1 VHVIGDITGAL
12 GFPGSRLYARFK
24 IICNTQHWH
33 VMQGAEEGYTQVD
46 EATGE
51 GSAVWN
57 HPIDVHFGT
66 DSLSGWPRVL
76 VEVWSVDGYDRS
88 ELAGYGMIFVPTSP
102 GTYDLDC
109 VTWRPQ
115 GTLGDQL
122 SAALLGAPPNLMEVT
137 TAASGADRFELRTET
152 AGTVVFHLEIL
163 AAGFAERNV
172 RMGAGR
178 AVTCL

>member
-1 VHVIGDITGAL
+1 MTPTTTTAAAEQNRAL
-12 GFPGSRLYARFK
+12 DYADLQ
-24 IICNTQHWH
+24 ICLK
-33 VMQGAEEGYTQVD
+33 
-46 EATGE
+46 GE

-76 VEVWSVDGYDRS
+76 VEVWSVDGCDRS

-122 SAALLGAPPNLMEVT
+122 SAALLGAPPNLVEVT

-152 AGTVVFHLEIL
+152 AGTVVFHLEVL
-163 AAGFAERNV
+163 VAGFADRNQSPFF
-172 RMGAGR
+172 
-178 AVTCL
+178 